1 MYIIVI
7 TSLSQIGIVTLLTS
21 RDQDGTDNVATSN
34 DPSVYLESHVAV
46 VDESD
51 RCIWNQGADG
61 FIDVD
66 NDDSFE
72 IVPLRSSSIDDDS
85 SVINSS
91 SQKYNNP
98 GIGKSDSNL
107 EEDIDIIAF
116 PYLQL
121 DVKRRMMINIFDST
135 IAGCEISILPLML
148 HPNVTTERW
157 FALTDFTT
165 GEMCGKILVRLLFAS
180 APTDTE
186 APVSTDQ
193 IAEQKEMLDFTSPI
207 DEQHLQH
214 RNDDLCSLPA
224 ASVIPTVSGGNTS
237 SSTNTTSQQK
247 LQEILNKRK
256 ELLSQT
262 KGQGP
267 ANIMSVSSSAAAL
280 PVDAPSVS
288 DWLRSSSSSS
298 SSGISPVTNTLPPP
312 APAIDLVS
320 TSMTDHNSTNS
331 DCHTHSDV
339 PENDDFVNSTNRIVS
354 SSASANASTAL
365 HQSVTLDSG
374 LTPDLTFD
382 APAEPDLSTAT
393 GLLLVEMDDRDDV
406 SEVFIDDDEDDED
419 SSEDDN
425 ADAVQAELEQL
436 SQEIHHMAHDIAATY
451 PIDHSTGDPP
461 SLLCNNI

>member
-1 MYIIVI
+1 MYLIVI

-21 RDQDGTDNVATSN
+21 RDQDGADKVATSN

-85 SVINSS
+85 SGINSN
-91 SQKYNNP
+91 SQKYSNP
-98 GIGKSDSNL
+98 GISKSDSNL
-107 EEDIDIIAF
+107 EEDIDISSF

-186 APVSTDQ
+186 ATVNTDQ
-193 IAEQKEMLDFTSPI
+193 IAEQKEMLEFTSPI
-207 DEQHLQH
+207 DEQHLQQQH

-224 ASVIPTVSGGNTS
+224 APAIPTVSGGNTS

-267 ANIMSVSSSAAAL
+267 ANIMSVSSSATAL
-280 PVDAPSVS
+280 PVDAPSLS

-298 SSGISPVTNTLPPP
+298 SSEISPVTNTLPPP

-320 TSMTDHNSTNS
+320 TSMTVHNSTNS
-331 DCHTHSDV
+331 D
-339 PENDDFVNSTNRIVS
+339 PENDDFGNSINRIDS
-354 SSASANASTAL
+354 SSASASASTAM
-365 HQSVTLDSG
+365 HHSVTLDSG
-374 LTPDLTFD
+374 LTHDSTFD

-425 ADAVQAELEQL
+425 ANAVQAELEQL

-451 PIDHSTGDPP
+451 PIDPSTGDPP
-461 SLLCNNI
+461 SLLSDNI